1 MRAVARKSHFEDLL
15 LPSSLSTYTPR
26 ATARIARQDDGW
38 SALMALS
45 PTALSKRHLEADGWL
60 VAVVERWNPHAR
72 IRQDLF
78 GFIDLVAVRAGETL
92 AVQATSTSNVSTR
105 VTKIA
110 ESPNVGIVREA
121 GWAIHVHGWSKK
133 QGRWV
138 LREVDVS

>member
-1 MRAVARKSHFEDLL
+1 
-15 LPSSLSTYTPR
+15 
-26 ATARIARQDDGW
+26 
-38 SALMALS
+38 MALS

-92 AVQATSTSNVSTR
+92 AVQSTSTSNVSTR

>member
-1 MRAVARKSHFEDLL
+1 
-15 LPSSLSTYTPR
+15 
-26 ATARIARQDDGW
+26 
-38 SALMALS
+38 MALS

-60 VAVVERWNPHAR
+60 LAVVERWNPHAR

-78 GFIDLVAVRAGETL
+78 GFIDLLAVRAGETL
-92 AVQATSTSNVSTR
+92 AVQSTSADHVSHR